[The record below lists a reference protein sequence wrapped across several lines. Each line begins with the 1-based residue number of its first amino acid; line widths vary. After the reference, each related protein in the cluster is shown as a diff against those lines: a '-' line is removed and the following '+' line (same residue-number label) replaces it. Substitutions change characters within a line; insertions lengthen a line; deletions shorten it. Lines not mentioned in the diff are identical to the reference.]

1 MTKSTHNQTENKI
14 KKKGRG
20 KIIFST
26 KKGKELFG
34 E

>member
-1 MTKSTHNQTENKI
+1 MVD
-14 KKKGRG
+14 
-20 KIIFST
+20 IIVMGVIVCAMFLGVVLFSKT